1 MRSSICD
8 RVMFQKPGAMFVRTA
23 ILFLMVVAV
32 QLSALRARAEELPN
46 LPYILVDADARVV
59 LKENRAFERW
69 HPASLTKLMTAY
81 VTFHA
86 IADGEIQ
93 LGSPV
98 TMTPRSTRVP
108 PSRMGYKAGEQLRV
122 DTAITILL
130 VKSANDVA
138 IALGESV
145 AGSVEA
151 FVSRMNAAAKR
162 LGMEDTHFV
171 NPNGLHDSAQYVS
184 ARDMVTLSA
193 AVWNEFPQY
202 RKIFETPSIRA
213 GGKVEYSYNLL
224 LERFDG
230 ATGMK
235 TGFVCAAGYNMVAS
249 AERNGRRLVA
259 VVFGAMSQGERAT
272 MAAQLLDEGFS
283 MTGGSPLSEFR
294 RTGNPVGPESQRSR
308 VCSEQAVKNRY
319 DPLPETAVLKS
330 PHLHERRVTRDP
342 VTVSLGG
349 IDADPSPAW
358 MARAFLPGG
367 AVPVPEP
374 RPDYVIVNVDGDAI
388 IPGSLRGG
396 IAVPTPNPV
405 HVQ

>member
-1 MRSSICD
+1 
-8 RVMFQKPGAMFVRTA
+8 MFTIPGHVLVRAVILLIAAVA
-23 ILFLMVVAV
+23 IP
-32 QLSALRARAEELPN
+32 LSALGARAQGLPN
-46 LPYILVDADARVV
+46 LPYILVDADARAV

-69 HPASLTKLMTAY
+69 HPASLAKLMTAY

-93 LGSPV
+93 PGSPV
-98 TMTPRSTRVP
+98 TMTQRSTRVP
-108 PSRMGYKAGEQLRV
+108 PSRMGYKPGEQLRV

-151 FVSRMNAAAKR
+151 FVARMNAAARR

-171 NPNGLHDSAQYVS
+171 NPNGLHDSGQYVS
-184 ARDMVTLSA
+184 ARDMVALSA

-202 RKIFETPSIRA
+202 RNLFETPSISA

-283 MTGGSPLSEFR
+283 MTGGTPLPEFR
-294 RTGNPVGPESQRSR
+294 RTGEPVGPESQRAR
-308 VCSEQAVKNRY
+308 VCSEEAVKNRY

-330 PHLHERRVTRDP
+330 PYLHERRVTREP
-342 VTVSLGG
+342 VAVSLGG

-358 MARAFLPGG
+358 MARAFIPGG
-367 AVPVPEP
+367 PVPVPEP
-374 RPDYVIVNVDGDAI
+374 RPDYVVVNVDGDAI

-396 IAVPTPNPV
+396 IAVPTPNPA
-405 HVQ
+405 QMQ